1 MLLFDLVEN
10 ALFIFLWGGLFL
22 FVHFTKLTGE
32 AEYAGFFLKKETRES
47 NMILKRQGELCAN
60 CLSCFKK
67 DKRTK
72 KKNLKKK
79 KEENYPEHVFD
90 LNRDGFLSIFLWM
103 LMIILNITMTIIQIL
118 CTVFINCFSSFPVTS
133 FSNLM
138 LIIVF

>member
-1 MLLFDLVEN
+1 MLTVMMS
-10 ALFIFLWGGLFL
+10 G
-22 FVHFTKLTGE
+22 
-32 AEYAGFFLKKETRES
+32 
-47 NMILKRQGELCAN
+47 
-60 CLSCFKK
+60 FKK

-72 KKNLKKK
+72 KKKGR
-79 KEENYPEHVFD
+79 KEENYPEHVFN

-133 FSNLM
+133 FSNLL